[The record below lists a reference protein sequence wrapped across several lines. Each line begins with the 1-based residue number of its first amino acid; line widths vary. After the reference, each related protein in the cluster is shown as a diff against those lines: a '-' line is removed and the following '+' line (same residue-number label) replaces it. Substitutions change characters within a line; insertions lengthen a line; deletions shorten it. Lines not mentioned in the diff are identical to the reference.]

1 MRKCNEMKISDST
14 FMVLMVPYKRYTI
27 VMWTTEVSVNF
38 NVLVLNNSP
47 LERAESA
54 IIVQ

>member
-1 MRKCNEMKISDST
+1 MSIRDST

-27 VMWTTEVSVNF
+27 VIWTAEVSVNL
-38 NVLVLNNSP
+38 NALVLNNRL